1 MMRLLDFFRKKKID
15 SIVDNVKKK
24 TIGKRY
30 FMLILG
36 CLIVAFAFNL
46 FFLRYNIVCFGIS
59 GLSIVFDKYGVN
71 PSGFIMIANIILLI
85 IAYFVLGKKSAMN
98 QLVGAFIYPIFIEIT
113 KLMGLTANLEVRR
126 RDDNITIKIFSDH
139 NAVLIGKNGS
149 TIEALQTIIRQ
160 IIQNETKEYIGVILD
175 VENYKDKRIK
185 NLEYLAKRVA
195 KEVKETQVETKL
207 DSMNSYERRIIHSTL
222 SDNKYVYTESVG
234 EEPNRCVVVKP
245 KGN

>member
-1 MMRLLDFFRKKKID
+1 MKKYIYEGKTREEAIQKALTELGVAEKNLIVNVLEEKNTLLKKIVKIEVVNYND
-15 SIVDNVKKK
+15 LVDFIKE
-24 TIGKRY
+24 
-30 FMLILG
+30 
-36 CLIVAFAFNL
+36 
-46 FFLRYNIVCFGIS
+46 NI
-59 GLSIVFDKYGVN
+59 
-71 PSGFIMIANIILLI
+71 
-85 IAYFVLGKKSAMN
+85 
-98 QLVGAFIYPIFIEIT
+98 IEIT

-139 NAVLIGKNGS
+139 NAVLIGRNGS

-160 IIQNETKEYIGVILD
+160 IVHNETKEFIGIILD

-185 NLEYLAKRVA
+185 NLEYLAKKVA
-195 KEVKETQVETKL
+195 KEVRDTKVETKL

-245 KGN
+245 KEV